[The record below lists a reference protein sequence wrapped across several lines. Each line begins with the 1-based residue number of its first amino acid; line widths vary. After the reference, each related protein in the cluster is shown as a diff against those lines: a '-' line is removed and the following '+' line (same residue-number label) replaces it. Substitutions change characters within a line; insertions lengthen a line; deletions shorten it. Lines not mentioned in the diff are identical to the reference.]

1 MALAV
6 ESPRRVSFAKLSDVL
21 PMPNLIE
28 MQLTSFQWFQ
38 TEGLQELFAEISP
51 IQDFSGKM
59 ELDFSVPPEPFGEP
73 KYSEAECREI
83 DATYSAPLNIR
94 AKLLIKE
101 TGEIIEK
108 TIFMGDFPLMTKQGT
123 FIINGSERVVVS
135 QLVRSPGVYYTREVD
150 PSTGRLLYMG
160 KVIPNR
166 GAWLEFETSNRD
178 VLTVKVDRKR
188 KIPVTTLLR
197 AVCYD
202 LPPEERFDSDEA
214 LRELFADVDTH
225 PDHR

>member
-6 ESPRRVSFAKLSDVL
+6 ESPGRVSFAKLSDVL
-21 PMPNLIE
+21 PIRNLIE

-38 TEGLQELFAEISP
+38 SEGLQELFAEISP
-51 IQDFSGKM
+51 IQDFSNKM

-73 KYSEAECREI
+73 KYSEAECREL
-83 DATYSAPLNIR
+83 DMTYSAPLNIR

-160 KVIPNR
+160 KVIPN
-166 GAWLEFETSNRD
+166 
-178 VLTVKVDRKR
+178 
-188 KIPVTTLLR
+188 
-197 AVCYD
+197 
-202 LPPEERFDSDEA
+202 
-214 LRELFADVDTH
+214 
-225 PDHR
+225 